1 MRYAFNQVLAGAL
14 FALISIFGFGVVNAT
29 EKPASVKA
37 VACVRWTK
45 EARLVGVAF
54 NHLVHL
60 HNQCKHAVR
69 CEVTTNTN
77 PQPSRAELLPD
88 AKKTV
93 LTFRGSPAR
102 DFKVKV
108 ICKAK

>member
-1 MRYAFNQVLAGAL
+1 MRHTFNQVLAGTL
-14 FALISIFGFGVVNAT
+14 LALISFFGFGVVNAT
-29 EKPASVKA
+29 ENSASVKA
-37 VACVRWTK
+37 LDCVRWTK

-69 CEVTTNTN
+69 CEVTTNAN
-77 PQPSRAELLPD
+77 PQPSRADLLPD

-108 ICKAK
+108 ICKAR